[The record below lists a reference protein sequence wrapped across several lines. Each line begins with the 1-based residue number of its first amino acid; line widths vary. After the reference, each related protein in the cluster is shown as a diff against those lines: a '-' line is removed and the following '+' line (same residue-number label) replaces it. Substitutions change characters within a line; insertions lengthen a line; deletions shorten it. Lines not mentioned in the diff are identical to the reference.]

1 MVQKIFSAENSELT
15 QRRSGVSLVPES
27 DTDSAS
33 DTDLIRRAQAGDIDA
48 FCLLAERYAR
58 RIHLLA
64 FHYCRNAQDAE
75 DLSQD
80 VWLKAY
86 QAVRSFRSD
95 SSFYTWLRRIT
106 INTFLNHRR
115 SSLFRRNGQTTSVQL
130 LPIDPESPEFLH
142 AARSPENIYDKVLF
156 ESVITA
162 LAELTRPQRLAF
174 LLRHYEGMTYEEIAN
189 AMNCS
194 TGTVKKGVSRAI
206 MKLRARLSPE
216 SEEPEALTSFASE
229 Y

>member
-1 MVQKIFSAENSELT
+1 MA
-15 QRRSGVSLVPES
+15 PS
-27 DTDSAS
+27 DD
-33 DTDLIRRAQAGDIDA
+33 DLIKRAQAEDLDA
-48 FCLLAERYAR
+48 FCRLAERYAR

-75 DLSQD
+75 DLSQE

-86 QAVRSFRSD
+86 QALRSFRSD

-106 INTFLNHRR
+106 INAFLNHRR
-115 SSLFRRNGQTTSVQL
+115 SSFFRRRGQTTAVQL
-130 LPIDPESPEFLH
+130 MPMDLEAPELRSV
-142 AARSPENIYDKVLF
+142 SPENIYNKLLF
-156 ESVITA
+156 ENVVSA
-162 LAELTRPQRLAF
+162 LAELTPSQRLAF

-206 MKLRARLSPE
+206 VKLRARLSPD
-216 SEEPEALTSFASE
+216 SEAPEALTSLANE

>member
-1 MVQKIFSAENSELT
+1 MV
-15 QRRSGVSLVPES
+15 ES
-27 DTDSAS
+27 DA
-33 DTDLIRRAQAGDIDA
+33 DLIKRAQAQDLDA

-64 FHYCRNAQDAE
+64 SHYCQNTQDAE
-75 DLSQD
+75 DLSQE

-86 QAVRSFRSD
+86 QAVQTFRFD

-115 SSLFRRNGQTTSVQL
+115 SNFFRRRGHTTVVQL
-130 LPIDPESPEFLH
+130 LQIDSDDSGELVGSSS
-142 AARSPENIYDKVLF
+142 ASPENIYNKLLF
-156 ESVITA
+156 ENVVNA
-162 LAELTRPQRLAF
+162 LAELTPSQRLAF
-174 LLRHYEGMTYEEIAN
+174 LLRHYEGLSYDEIAN

-194 TGTVKKGVSRAI
+194 TGTAKKGVWRAI
-206 MKLRARLSPE
+206 AKLRARLSPD
-216 SEEPEALTSFASE
+216 SHDEPEPLIDLANE

>member
-1 MVQKIFSAENSELT
+1 MAD
-15 QRRSGVSLVPES
+15 S
-27 DTDSAS
+27 DTE
-33 DTDLIRRAQAGDIDA
+33 LIKRAQAQDLDA

-64 FHYCRNAQDAE
+64 SHYCQNTQDAE
-75 DLSQD
+75 DLSQE

-86 QAVRSFRSD
+86 QAVQTFRFD

-115 SSLFRRNGQTTSVQL
+115 SNFFRWRGNTTVVQL
-130 LPIDPESPEFLH
+130 LQFDSNDSGELVVSSS
-142 AARSPENIYDKVLF
+142 ASPENIYNKLLF
-156 ESVITA
+156 ENVVNA
-162 LAELTRPQRLAF
+162 LAELTPSQRLAF
-174 LLRHYEGMTYEEIAN
+174 LLRHYEGMSYDEIAN

-194 TGTVKKGVSRAI
+194 TGTAKKGVWRAI
-206 MKLRARLSPE
+206 TKLRARLSPD
-216 SEEPEALTSFASE
+216 STAPEPLIDLASE

>member
-1 MVQKIFSAENSELT
+1 MAD
-15 QRRSGVSLVPES
+15 S
-27 DTDSAS
+27 DTE
-33 DTDLIRRAQAGDIDA
+33 LIKRAQAQDLDA

-64 FHYCRNAQDAE
+64 SHYCQNTQDAE
-75 DLSQD
+75 DLSQE

-86 QAVRSFRSD
+86 QAVQTFRFD

-115 SSLFRRNGQTTSVQL
+115 SNFFRRRGHTTVVQL
-130 LPIDPESPEFLH
+130 LQIDSDDSGELVGSSS
-142 AARSPENIYDKVLF
+142 ASPENIYNKLLF
-156 ESVITA
+156 ENVVNA
-162 LAELTRPQRLAF
+162 LAELTPSQRLAF
-174 LLRHYEGMTYEEIAN
+174 LLRHYEGMSYDEIAN

-194 TGTVKKGVSRAI
+194 TGTAKKGVWRAI
-206 MKLRARLSPE
+206 AKLRARLSPDPRD
-216 SEEPEALTSFASE
+216 EPEPLIDLANE

>member
-1 MVQKIFSAENSELT
+1 VSIQLTEQSGRFSRN
-15 QRRSGVSLVPES
+15 RGKLV
-27 DTDSAS
+27 TDS
-33 DTDLIRRAQAGDIDA
+33 DTDLIRRAQAQDLDA
-48 FCLLAERYAR
+48 FCELSERYAR

-64 FHYCRNAQDAE
+64 FHYCHNAQDAE
-75 DLSQD
+75 DLSQE

-86 QAVRSFRSD
+86 QALRSFRSE

-106 INTFLNHRR
+106 INAFLNHRR
-115 SSLFRRNGQTTSVQL
+115 SSLFRRNGQTTAVQL
-130 LPIDPESPEFLH
+130 LQLDSENNETPLESR
-142 AARSPENIYDKVLF
+142 AASPENIYNKLLF
-156 ESVITA
+156 ENVVEA
-162 LAELTRPQRLAF
+162 LAELTPSQRLAF

-206 MKLRARLSPE
+206 VKLRARLSVETNPA
-216 SEEPEALTSFASE
+216 EALTSLASE

>member
-1 MVQKIFSAENSELT
+1 MA
-15 QRRSGVSLVPES
+15 PS
-27 DTDSAS
+27 DA
-33 DTDLIRRAQAGDIDA
+33 DLIKRAQAEDLDA
-48 FCLLAERYAR
+48 FCRLAERYAR

-64 FHYCRNAQDAE
+64 YHYCRNAQDAE
-75 DLSQD
+75 DLSQE

-86 QAVRSFRSD
+86 QAIRTFRSD

-106 INTFLNHRR
+106 INAFLNHRR
-115 SSLFRRNGQTTSVQL
+115 SSFFRRRGQTTAVQL
-130 LPIDPESPEFLH
+130 IQIDSETPETVFESRS
-142 AARSPENIYDKVLF
+142 ASPENIYNKLLF
-156 ESVITA
+156 ENVVSA
-162 LAELTRPQRLAF
+162 LAELTPSQRLAF

-206 MKLRARLSPE
+206 GKLRARLSAD
-216 SEEPEALTSFASE
+216 SEATETLTSLASE